1 MKENDNIRNCL
12 REAIRQE
19 ETARPTMPADLNAR
33 LMRRMEQETVRK
45 QGGKRLRKLWPWIAA
60 ACVAAFIVVY
70 TAPPETDVKECP
82 RMTKMTKAETPH
94 RRTSD
99 ISDIS
104 DIADMT
110 DIPAMAKPEKEIKA
124 TQIAHKVLKTN
135 RHTTPEKKEKSEA
148 KELETLTA
156 ECQQEVL
163 TAECQQDK
171 ECDLAMAEKPTEDPK
186 PRTISESDLPITR
199 PENLKYTKE
208 EIALMKRQAA
218 EAYIKW
224 MELELEI
231 AKYNIEQTANIK

>member
-1 MKENDNIRNCL
+1 MKENANIKDCL
-12 REAIRQE
+12 REAIRHE
-19 ETARPTMPADLNAR
+19 EMARPSMPTDINAR
-33 LMRRMEQETVRK
+33 IMRRMEQETVRK
-45 QGGKRLRKLWPWIAA
+45 KGQKRLRKLWPWLAA
-60 ACVAAFIVVY
+60 ACVAAFILVY
-70 TAPPETDVKECP
+70 TAPPEEVGHGDRYTDPNFRVSVP
-82 RMTKMTKAETPH
+82 VPMTQTAV
-94 RRTSD
+94 
-99 ISDIS
+99 
-104 DIADMT
+104 
-110 DIPAMAKPEKEIKA
+110 AKPEKEIKA

-199 PENLKYTKE
+199 PENLRYTPE
-208 EIALMKRQAA
+208 EIALMKRLAN

-224 MELELEI
+224 VKLELEI
-231 AKYNIEQTANIK
+231 AKYNIEQSAYNK

>member
-1 MKENDNIRNCL
+1 MKENSNIKDCL

-33 LMRRMEQETVRK
+33 LMRRMEQETERKQVRK
-45 QGGKRLRKLWPWIAA
+45 RIRKLWPWIAA

-70 TAPPETDVKECP
+70 TAPPEKEAKVCP
-82 RMTKMTKAETPH
+82 PMAKTTMAEAPH
-94 RRTSD
+94 THTTD
-99 ISDIS
+99 ISDI
-104 DIADMT
+104 T
-110 DIPAMAKPEKEIKA
+110 NIPAKAKPEKEIKA

-171 ECDLAMAEKPTEDPK
+171 ECDLAMAEKPTEDAK

-199 PENLKYTKE
+199 PENLRYTPE
-208 EIALMKRQAA
+208 EIALMKRLAN

-224 MELELEI
+224 VKLELEI
-231 AKYNIEQTANIK
+231 AKYNIEQTAYNK

>member
-1 MKENDNIRNCL
+1 MKENANIKDCL
-12 REAIRQE
+12 REAIRHE
-19 ETARPTMPADLNAR
+19 EMARPSMPTDINAR
-33 LMRRMEQETVRK
+33 IMRHMEQETVRK
-45 QGGKRLRKLWPWIAA
+45 KGGKRLRKLWPWLAA

-70 TAPPETDVKECP
+70 TAPPEEVGHGDRYTDPNFRVSVP
-82 RMTKMTKAETPH
+82 VPMTQTAV
-94 RRTSD
+94 
-99 ISDIS
+99 
-104 DIADMT
+104 
-110 DIPAMAKPEKEIKA
+110 AKPEKEIKA

-171 ECDLAMAEKPTEDPK
+171 ECNLAMAEKPTEDPK

-224 MELELEI
+224 MKLELEI
-231 AKYNIEQTANIK
+231 AKYNIEQTAYNK

>member
-1 MKENDNIRNCL
+1 MKENNNIKDCL

-33 LMRRMEQETVRK
+33 LMRHMGQETERK
-45 QGGKRLRKLWPWIAA
+45 QERKRLRKLWPWIAA

-70 TAPPETDVKECP
+70 TAPPEKEAKVCP
-82 RMTKMTKAETPH
+82 PMAKTTMAETPH

-99 ISDIS
+99 ISD
-104 DIADMT
+104 MT
-110 DIPAMAKPEKEIKA
+110 DIPAKAKPEKEIESK
-124 TQIAHKVLKTN
+124 QIAHKVLITN
-135 RHTTPEKKEKSEA
+135 RHTTYEKKEKSEA

-199 PENLKYTKE
+199 PENLRYTPE
-208 EIALMKRQAA
+208 EIALMKRLAN

-224 MELELEI
+224 VKLELEI
-231 AKYNIEQTANIK
+231 AKYNIEQTAYNK

>member
-1 MKENDNIRNCL
+1 MKENDNIRDCL

-33 LMRRMEQETVRK
+33 LMRHIGQETERK
-45 QGGKRLRKLWPWIAA
+45 QERKRLRKLWPWIAA

-70 TAPPETDVKECP
+70 TAPPEKEAKVCP
-82 RMTKMTKAETPH
+82 PMAKTTMAEAPH
-94 RRTSD
+94 THTTD
-99 ISDIS
+99 ISDI
-104 DIADMT
+104 T
-110 DIPAMAKPEKEIKA
+110 NIPVMAKPEKEIKA

-135 RHTTPEKKEKSEA
+135 RHTTSKTEEKSEA
-148 KELETLTA
+148 KGQETLTA

-163 TAECQQDK
+163 TTECQQDK
-171 ECDLAMAEKPTEDPK
+171 ECDLAMAEKATEDAK

-224 MELELEI
+224 MKLELEI

>member
-1 MKENDNIRNCL
+1 MKENSNIKDCL

-33 LMRRMEQETVRK
+33 LMRRMGQETERKQVRK
-45 QGGKRLRKLWPWIAA
+45 RIRKLWPWIAA

-70 TAPPETDVKECP
+70 TAPPETDVKECQP
-82 RMTKMTKAETPH
+82 MTKMTKAETPH

-99 ISDIS
+99 ISDI
-104 DIADMT
+104 T
-110 DIPAMAKPEKEIKA
+110 NIPAMAKPEKEIKA

-148 KELETLTA
+148 KGQETLTA

-171 ECDLAMAEKPTEDPK
+171 ECDLAMAEKPTEDAK

>member
-1 MKENDNIRNCL
+1 MKENNNIKDCL

-33 LMRRMEQETVRK
+33 LMRRMGQETERK
-45 QGGKRLRKLWPWIAA
+45 QERKRIRKLWPWIAA

-70 TAPPETDVKECP
+70 TAPPETDVKECQP
-82 RMTKMTKAETPH
+82 MTKMTKAETPH
-94 RRTSD
+94 RRT
-99 ISDIS
+99 SDIS

-135 RHTTPEKKEKSEA
+135 RHTTSKTEEKSEA
-148 KELETLTA
+148 KGQETLTA

-163 TAECQQDK
+163 TTECQQDK
-171 ECDLAMAEKPTEDPK
+171 ECDLAMAEKPTEAPK

>member
-1 MKENDNIRNCL
+1 MKENANIKDCL

-33 LMRRMEQETVRK
+33 LMRRMEQETERK
-45 QGGKRLRKLWPWIAA
+45 LGGKHLRKLWPWIAA

-70 TAPPETDVKECP
+70 TAPPETDVKECQP
-82 RMTKMTKAETPH
+82 MTKMTKAETPH

-99 ISDIS
+99 ISDI
-104 DIADMT
+104 ADMT
-110 DIPAMAKPEKEIKA
+110 DIPAVAKPEKEIKA

-135 RHTTPEKKEKSEA
+135 RHTTSKTEEKSEA
-148 KELETLTA
+148 KGQETLTA

-163 TAECQQDK
+163 TTECQQDK
-171 ECDLAMAEKPTEDPK
+171 ECDLAMAEKPTEDAK

-224 MELELEI
+224 MELELVI

>member
-1 MKENDNIRNCL
+1 MKENANIKDCL
-12 REAIRQE
+12 REAIRHE
-19 ETARPTMPADLNAR
+19 EMARPSMPTDINAR
-33 LMRRMEQETVRK
+33 IMRRMEQETVRK
-45 QGGKRLRKLWPWIAA
+45 KGQKRLRKLWPWLAA
-60 ACVAAFIVVY
+60 ACVAAFILVY
-70 TAPPETDVKECP
+70 TAPPEEVGHGDRYTDPNFRVSVP
-82 RMTKMTKAETPH
+82 VPMPQTAV
-94 RRTSD
+94 
-99 ISDIS
+99 
-104 DIADMT
+104 
-110 DIPAMAKPEKEIKA
+110 AKPEKEIKA

-171 ECDLAMAEKPTEDPK
+171 ECDLAMAEKPTEDAK

-199 PENLKYTKE
+199 PENLRYTPE

>member
-70 TAPPETDVKECP
+70 TAPPEKVGHGDRYTDPNFRVSVP
-82 RMTKMTKAETPH
+82 VPMTH
-94 RRTSD
+94 
-99 ISDIS
+99 
-104 DIADMT
+104 T
-110 DIPAMAKPEKEIKA
+110 DIPAMAKPEKEIEA

-135 RHTTPEKKEKSEA
+135 RHTTYEKKEKSEA

-171 ECDLAMAEKPTEDPK
+171 ECNLAMAEKPTEDAK